1 LIKKNT
7 SKKKHLILYLL
18 ILTLI
23 LLFACHNIENSKRKN
38 MTYSAQQ
45 YLTTGIFNKYKL
57 YNVEYYH
64 LLFSDTKESILEVQG
79 IEYSGPHKTGTYKLY
94 MQKNSSGIWS
104 VEKVVPLSN

>member
-1 LIKKNT
+1 MPKITVN
-7 SKKKHLILYLL
+7 ILFTKANNFIIIYLQFMD
-18 ILTLI
+18 IV
-23 LLFACHNIENSKRKN
+23 ENSKRKD

-64 LLFSDTKESILEVQG
+64 LLFSDTKESILQVQG
-79 IEYSGPHKTGTYKLY
+79 IEYSVPHKTATYKLY

-104 VEKVVPLSN
+104 VEKVVPISN